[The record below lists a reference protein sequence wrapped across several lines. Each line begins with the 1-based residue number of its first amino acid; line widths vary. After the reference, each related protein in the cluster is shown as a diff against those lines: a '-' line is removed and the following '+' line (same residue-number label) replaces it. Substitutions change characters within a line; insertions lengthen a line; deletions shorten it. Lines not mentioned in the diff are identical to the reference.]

1 MQEIQSGIYIES
13 TYPGVTVGAI
23 ATSNGVILVDAPL
36 RTEDVRSWLAMVH
49 NKFRASTNRVLV
61 NLDAHPDRTLGARSM
76 DCTIIAH
83 QKTAQVF
90 RSRPSVF
97 KGQNAESG
105 SEWETFDDIVGTRW
119 AVPDITFISRI
130 YLNWGAMEVIL
141 EHHPGP
147 APGSIWVLIPEAG
160 VIFIG
165 DTVMANQPP
174 FLTYADIPTW
184 IDSLDVLLS
193 SFPGLMLVGGRDGL
207 LTYDHVRAQRQHLKI
222 ILKGLERLARRNASP
237 EAVENLIPG
246 LLSDM
251 EFPTEL
257 AEQYTLRYRHGLFQY
272 YTRNYRPTEALNE

>member
-1 MQEIQSGIYIES
+1 
-13 TYPGVTVGAI
+13 VTVGAI
-23 ATSNGVILVDAPL
+23 ALTNGVILIDAPL
-36 RTEDVRSWLAMVH
+36 RTEDVRSWLAIVH
-49 NKFRASTNRVLV
+49 NKFRANANRVLV

-105 SEWETFDDIVGTRW
+105 SEWETFDDVVGTRW

-165 DTVMANQPP
+165 DTVLASQPP

-184 IDSLDVLLS
+184 IDSLNVLLS
-193 SFPGLMLVGGRDGL
+193 DFPGLKLIGGRDGV
-207 LTYDHVRAQRQHLKI
+207 LTDDHVRAQRQQLKN

-237 EAVENLIPG
+237 EAVEGLIPA
-246 LLSDM
+246 LLSDL
-251 EFPTEL
+251 EFPVEL
-257 AEQYTLRYRHGLFQY
+257 AEQYTMRYRHGLYQY